1 MGKMSSYVKGIVML
15 ALIFFAWG
23 SRMSALVS
31 AGEPAVKPGIEMLF
45 DDKDNMKLIEGKKVG
60 LITNPT
66 GIDHNFKSTIDILAD
81 YPGCKLLALFGPEHG
96 IRGDFFG
103 GAKVGDSVDKR
114 TGVKIYSLYGSGS
127 SAPSQEVL
135 KTLDVLMYDIQDIGV
150 RPYTYIT
157 TMMASME
164 AAKTAGIKFVVL
176 DRPEPMGGDV
186 VSGPVLEPSFKSA
199 IGYYTI
205 PYTYGLTPG
214 ELAKLYNAEA
224 KIGADL
230 TVIKMK
236 GWKRGMLYPE
246 TGLPWVPPSTH
257 ICRWDT
263 SIFCAITGGMGE
275 LNTVNEG
282 VGYTLPFEI
291 AGAPF
296 IDGTALTE
304 ELNSRNIPGVR
315 FRPISYQP
323 KYYAFQDKNCSGVH
337 IYLTDY
343 KKIDP
348 FVTGLHIMDAILKLY
363 PDQKI
368 LDAEGRVSSFNKAMG
383 TDKIKQM
390 LIERKPVGEIVAS
403 YTPELANYMSKRKNF
418 LLY

>member
-1 MGKMSSYVKGIVML
+1 MSAYIKGIIMMAFILCVS
-15 ALIFFAWG
+15 G
-23 SRMSALVS
+23 SRMSALVH
-31 AGEPAVKPGIEMLF
+31 GEEPGVKPGIEMLF
-45 DDKDNMKLIEGKKVG
+45 EDKGSLKLIEGKKVG

-81 YPGCKLLALFGPEHG
+81 YPGCKLAALFGPEHG

-103 GAKVGDSVDKR
+103 GAKVANSVDKR
-114 TGVKIYSLYGSGS
+114 TNVPIYSLYGGGS
-127 SAPSQEVL
+127 NAPSQDIL
-135 KTLDVLMYDIQDIGV
+135 KNLDVLIYDIQDIGV

-157 TMMASME
+157 TMMASMA
-164 AAKTAGIKFVVL
+164 AAKNAGIKFVVL
-176 DRPEPMGGDV
+176 DRPDPMGGNV
-186 VSGPVLEPSFKSA
+186 VTGPVLDPNFKSD

-214 ELAKLYNAEA
+214 ELAMLYNAEA

-230 TVIKMK
+230 SVVKMK

-275 LNTVNEG
+275 LGTVNEG
-282 VGYTLPFEI
+282 VGYTLPFEL

-296 IDGTALTE
+296 IDGSALTQ

-323 KYYAFQDKNCSGVH
+323 KYYGFQDKNCSGVH

-348 FVTGLHIMDAILKLY
+348 FVIGLHIMDAIMKLY

-368 LDAEGRVSSFNKAMG
+368 LDTGARIGSFNKAMG
-383 TDKIKQM
+383 TDKITQM
-390 LIERKPVGEIVAS
+390 LLERRPVGEIVAS
-403 YTPELANYMSKRKNF
+403 YMPELASYMTKRKTY

>member
-1 MGKMSSYVKGIVML
+1 MSTNLKGIMML
-15 ALIFFAWG
+15 AFLFIASG
-23 SRMSALVS
+23 SRMSAP
-31 AGEPAVKPGIEMLF
+31 AGAAEPGVKPGIEMLF
-45 DDKDNMKLIEGKKVG
+45 EDKANLKLIEGKKLG

-81 YPGCKLLALFGPEHG
+81 YPGCKLVALFGPEHG

-103 GAKVGDSVDKR
+103 GAKVGDSVDKK
-114 TGVKIYSLYGSGS
+114 TNVKIYSLYGGDS
-127 SAPSQEVL
+127 SAPTQEIL

-150 RPYTYIT
+150 RPYTYIS

-164 AAKTAGIKFVVL
+164 AAKKAGIKFIVL
-176 DRPEPMGGDV
+176 DRPEPMGGNV
-186 VSGPVLEPSFKSA
+186 VSGPVLDPKFKSG

-214 ELAKLYNAEA
+214 ELAMLYNAEA

-230 TVIKMK
+230 SVVKMK

-304 ELNSRNIPGVR
+304 ELNSRNLPGIK
-315 FRPISYQP
+315 FRPISYQS
-323 KYYAFQDKNCSGVH
+323 KYYAFKDKNCSGVH
-337 IYLTDY
+337 IYLTDC

-348 FVTGLHIMDAILKLY
+348 FVTGLNIMDAIMKLY

-368 LDAEGRVSSFNKAMG
+368 LDAGGRVSSFNKAMG
-383 TDKIKQM
+383 TDKIGQM
-390 LIERKPVGEIVAS
+390 LTERKPVGEIVAS
-403 YTPELANYMSKRKNF
+403 YASELANYMTMRKNY
-418 LLY
+418 LMY

>member
-1 MGKMSSYVKGIVML
+1 MGKMSSYLKGIVML
-15 ALIFFAWG
+15 ALIFLAWG
-23 SRMSALVS
+23 SRMSALVR
-31 AGEPAVKPGIEMLF
+31 AGEPAIKPGIEMLF
-45 DDKDNMKLIEGKKVG
+45 EDKENLKLIEGKRVG

-66 GIDHNFKSTIDILAD
+66 GIDHNFKSSIDILAD
-81 YPGCKLLALFGPEHG
+81 YPGCKLMALFGPEHG

-103 GAKVGDSVDKR
+103 GAKVADSVDKR
-114 TGVKIYSLYGSGS
+114 TNVRIYSLYGSGS
-127 SAPSQEVL
+127 NAPSQDIL
-135 KTLDVLMYDIQDIGV
+135 KNLDVLMYDIQDIGV

-157 TMMASME
+157 TMMASMA
-164 AAKTAGIKFVVL
+164 AAKNAGIKFVVL

-186 VSGPVLEPSFKSA
+186 VSGPVLDPNFKSD

-214 ELAKLYNAEA
+214 ELANLYNAEA

-230 TVIKMK
+230 TVVKMK

-246 TGLPWVPPSTH
+246 TGLPWAPPSTH

-263 SIFCAITGGMGE
+263 SMFCAITGGMGE

-296 IDGTALTE
+296 IDGSALAE

-323 KYYAFQDKNCSGVH
+323 KYYVFKDKNCSGAH
-337 IYLTDY
+337 IYLMDY

-348 FVTGLHIMDAILKLY
+348 FVTGLHIMDAIIKLY
-363 PDQKI
+363 PDRKI
-368 LDAEGRVSSFNKAMG
+368 LDAGARVSSFNKAMG
-383 TDKIKQM
+383 TDKIRQM
-390 LIERKPVGEIVAS
+390 LMERKPVGEIVAS
-403 YTPELANYMSKRKNF
+403 YAPELANYMNQRKNY